1 MAEPVPAS
9 EGGAATDL
17 ASAQR
22 AAQRFVWREAGFA
35 QLTTLDRAGFP
46 VARSMTAFLE
56 DDWSVSLVQRRV
68 HARIRQFQRDDRALV
83 GWVGAPAPGATNE
96 RPHVFDIGRLP
107 ARAVFVR
114 GRVTF
119 MGEAWTERCYREQI
133 ERQRALGHTAAP
145 VRSPS
150 VVVEDLVGVRL
161 VPVRVR
167 LEGFGEGAQAFEWT
181 VTTTA
186 DEPGGIS

>member
-1 MAEPVPAS
+1 MGEPAPGTAGHPAAEV
-9 EGGAATDL
+9 T
-17 ASAQR
+17 SAR
-22 AAQRFVWREAGFA
+22 LAAQRFVLDEAGFA

-68 HARIRQFQRDDRALV
+68 HARIRQLQRDDRALV
-83 GWVGAPAPGATNE
+83 SWIGAPARGATNE

-114 GRVTF
+114 GRVEF
-119 MGEAWTERCYREQI
+119 MGEDWTERLYRAQI
-133 ERQRALGHTAAP
+133 ERQRARGHTAAP
-145 VRSPS
+145 VRSPAA
-150 VVVEDLVGVRL
+150 VADELVGARL

-181 VTTTA
+181 VTTAA
-186 DEPGGIS
+186 DERRGTP